1 MTFDIAAFQ
10 AAFPAFAETAPA
22 IIQVW
27 VDIVE
32 QSPMGSWFACVAGQ
46 TQQQLI
52 VAHVGFLLT
61 NANTVGNSQG
71 GGAVVSAT
79 EGSVS
84 ASFVAPPVKDG
95 LEFYLSGSVYGQML
109 WAMLN
114 VASAG
119 GVYLGGLPERK
130 AYRKVGG
137 TFR

>member
-1 MTFDIAAFQ
+1 MMSFDTVAFRQ
-10 AAFPAFAETAPA
+10 AFPAFVATPDAA
-22 IIQVW
+22 IQVW
-27 VDIVE
+27 VSITD
-32 QSPMGSWFACVAGQ
+32 QSPMTSWFECAPL

-52 VAHVGFLLT
+52 VAHVGYLLT

-71 GGAVVSAT
+71 GGAVTAAT

-95 LEFYLSGSVYGQML
+95 LEYYLSSSVYGQML

-114 VASAG
+114 VQSAG
-119 GVYLGGLPERK
+119 GAYVGGLPERC

-137 TFR
+137 VF

>member
-1 MTFDIAAFQ
+1 MTFDIPAFQ
-10 AAFPAFAETAPA
+10 AAFPAFADADPA
-22 IIQVW
+22 TIQLW
-27 VDIVE
+27 VNIVQE
-32 QSPMGSWFACVAGQ
+32 SPMASWFACTTV

-52 VAHVGFLLT
+52 VAHIGYLLT
-61 NANTVGNSQG
+61 NANTVHNSQG

-95 LEFYLSGSVYGQML
+95 LEFYLSGSTYGQML

-114 VASAG
+114 ISSAG
-119 GVYLGGLPERK
+119 GVYVGGLPERH

-137 TFR
+137 TFI